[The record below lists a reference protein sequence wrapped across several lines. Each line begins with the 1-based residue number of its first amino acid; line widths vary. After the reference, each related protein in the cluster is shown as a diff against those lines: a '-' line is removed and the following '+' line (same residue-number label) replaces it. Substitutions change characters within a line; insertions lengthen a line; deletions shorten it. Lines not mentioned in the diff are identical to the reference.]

1 MDSDTSKSRRNSK
14 EGGDYSDSN
23 SYTTATAG
31 RRGSLS
37 EQQMRDLRQIF
48 DWLDHT
54 GDGEITA
61 HELLVALSA
70 MSSNATLESAE
81 ALIRDATGS
90 SKATLSWIEF
100 CNVIQ
105 DGMKVGDSSTATA
118 AQMFELLDT
127 KGSGL
132 LSPNVL
138 RAALKRWGCDASDHS
153 LDKMVRYIDEDRDGQ
168 VSLQEFIDALGK
180 RSW

>member
-1 MDSDTSKSRRNSK
+1 M
-14 EGGDYSDSN
+14 
-23 SYTTATAG
+23 
-31 RRGSLS
+31 
-37 EQQMRDLRQIF
+37 QIF

-90 SKATLSWIEF
+90 SKSTLSWIEF